1 MYYIVWGCLTVKAI
15 FKKKDDKI
23 YVYEVKKDKS
33 VTFYKIPYNK
43 LLERGININPDNIYI
58 KNGKRIIFVNETSAE
73 NIDLISFKSTMS
85 RADFQTAINSKIV
98 KDAFLDLKDGRF
110 SNTNLLLIAN
120 IGVTLLTLFYVLRM
134 AGGI

>member
-1 MYYIVWGCLTVKAI
+1 MYYIAWGCLTEMAI
-15 FKKKDDKI
+15 FKRKDDKI

-33 VTFYKIPYNK
+33 VIFYKIPYNK

-58 KNGKRIIFVNETSAE
+58 KNGKRIIFINETSAE

-110 SNTNLLLIAN
+110 NNTNLLLIAN
-120 IGVTLLTLFYVLRM
+120 IGVTLLILFYVLRM
-134 AGGI
+134 AGGL